1 MQDIDELRKNSNFQN
16 IDLCDKEL
24 TFFYDEAMNAGKFWL
39 TQEGINNKKALTH
52 DFVLAGI
59 MYEKEPEGIEDLFKK
74 LNLQAGELKYAN
86 YTKNKSIEKIISS
99 KRVTLI
105 LDWILNNNVYIHYT
119 ILNFLYYGL
128 VDIIDSIIP
137 ENLINMI
144 FDLKTTLYEYCKLNL
159 DELFI
164 ILYKYSFPNIKQNE
178 VGCFC
183 HELVSFLSNKR
194 MQNSKIIYLEIIKK
208 LLLDAADTNNLNFIQ
223 NNEDNILVDKF
234 FHIYQKPCYL
244 FMNSFH
250 HFDNE
255 EEVKKKWEQFPL
267 EKNGRL
273 FINYDFLDS
282 TESKYIQISDTVAGL
297 LSDFFYFLD
306 TKSIAELKNMKD
318 KILLSNIDKIN
329 KCIKKSDKYHQML
342 LCNINDLNISNE
354 RYYKLDVISDLY
366 YRLESKRIK
375 TTT

>member
-1 MQDIDELRKNSNFQN
+1 MQDIDELREYSNFQN
-16 IDLCDKEL
+16 IELCDRKL
-24 TFFYDEAMNAGKFWL
+24 TFYYDEAMNAGKFWL

-74 LNLQAGELKYAN
+74 LNLQASELKYAN

-137 ENLINMI
+137 ENLINKV
-144 FDLKTTLYEYCKLNL
+144 FDLKATLYEYCKLNL
-159 DELFI
+159 DELFK
-164 ILYKYSFPNIKQNE
+164 ILYKYSYPNIKQNE
-178 VGCFC
+178 VFSFC
-183 HELVSFLSNKR
+183 HEFVSFLSNKQI
-194 MQNSKIIYLEIIKK
+194 QNSKKEHLEIIKK
-208 LLLDAADTNNLNFIQ
+208 SLLDAAVTNNLIFIQ
-223 NNEDNILVDKF
+223 NNEDNILVDNF
-234 FHIYQKPCYL
+234 FNLYQKPCYL

-255 EEVKKKWEQFPL
+255 EEVKKKWELLPL
-267 EKNGRL
+267 EKNGKL

-282 TESKYIQISDTVAGL
+282 AKSKYIQISDTLAGL
-297 LSDFFYFLD
+297 LSDFFYFID
-306 TKSIAELKNMKD
+306 TKSIAELRNIKD
-318 KILLSNIDKIN
+318 KRLLSNINKIN
-329 KCIKKSDKYHQML
+329 KCIKKSNMYHKML
-342 LCNINDLNISNE
+342 LCNINDLNIIKE
-354 RYYKLDVISDLY
+354 RYSKLDVISDTQ
-366 YRLESKRIK
+366 I
-375 TTT
+375 